1 MANQHTNTMK
11 STTLFIAS
19 AVTLGGFAIMGLQG
33 QTPATPNPAP
43 AKVELPIG
51 RKCIVSVDPQ
61 ASRTGLPATD
71 NQASGFE
78 ADGTAKGLLIR
89 LSDDWC
95 VLKDGTAENWI
106 PVDKVLMIRA
116 SD

>member
-1 MANQHTNTMK
+1 MK
-11 STTLFIAS
+11 STTLLIAS
-19 AVTLGGFAIMGLQG
+19 AITLCGFAVMGLRG
-33 QTPATPNPAP
+33 QTPATPNPTP
-43 AKVELPIG
+43 AKVELPLG

-61 ASRTGLPATD
+61 ASRAGLPATE

-78 ADGTAKGLLIR
+78 ADGTAKGQLIH

-106 PVDKVLMIRA
+106 PTDKVLMIRA
-116 SD
+116 SE

>member
-1 MANQHTNTMK
+1 MANQLTNTMK

-33 QTPATPNPAP
+33 QTPATPTPAP

-51 RKCIVSVDPQ
+51 KKCIVSVDPQ
-61 ASRTGLPATD
+61 ASRTGLPATE

-78 ADGTAKGLLIR
+78 ADGTAKGQLIL